1 MTLIQHNYLAKELL
15 NESFEEGLALTKLD
29 RILWQEQLI
38 LIPLPSEFFHQN
50 VKEVNGC

>member
-29 RILWQEQLI
+29 RSLWQEQLI
-38 LIPLPSEFFHQN
+38 LMPLPSVFFHQN